1 LDAEGFYNQGPGSPF
16 ENKSANE
23 QLFLRDSHF
32 PAERPTGPVY
42 NQTGERN
49 TMDRDIFDRLPSEY
63 LYTNPVGLCP
73 EALQRARM
81 QEKAVVIIS
90 GGMDS
95 TVLAYLVKALGY
107 DLTLL
112 SFNYGQR
119 HKKELTY
126 AAITAKKLGAVHHI
140 VDLSGIQGLLA
151 GSALTSDI
159 DVPEGHYSADNMAIT
174 VVPNRNA
181 IMLSIAYGHAVSI
194 GATAVYAG
202 VHAGDRAQYPDCRL
216 AFFQELDQAL
226 YTANEGFG
234 GIEIRAPFIE
244 KTKADIADIGKRL
257 SVPFEDTWSCYKG
270 GAKHDGKCATCVER
284 AQAMFEAGVDDPTE
298 YEDPTAWKKI
308 VADWD
313 ASHQQ

>member
-1 LDAEGFYNQGPGSPF
+1 
-16 ENKSANE
+16 
-23 QLFLRDSHF
+23 
-32 PAERPTGPVY
+32 
-42 NQTGERN
+42 
-49 TMDRDIFDRLPSEY
+49 MDRHLLDLLPSEY
-63 LYTNPVGLCP
+63 LKTNPVGLVSS
-73 EALQRARM
+73 ASQTARM
-81 QEKAVVIIS
+81 GEKAVVIIS

-95 TVLAYLVKALGY
+95 TVLAYLVKDLGY

-126 AAITAKKLGAVHHI
+126 ATITAKKLGAVHHI

-159 DVPEGHYSADNMAIT
+159 AVPEGHYSADNMAIT

-202 VHAGDRAQYPDCRL
+202 VHAGDHAQYPDCRL
-216 AFFQELDQAL
+216 TFFQELDQAL

-234 GIEIRAPFIE
+234 DIEIRAPFIE

-270 GAKHDGKCATCVER
+270 GATQCGKCATCCER
-284 AQAMFEAGVDDPTE
+284 CESLAQAGVDDPTE

-308 VADWD
+308 VADWE